1 MNLLTQGIESG
12 AVVKT
17 ELSRKLTIDGITKPY
32 PVYKVRLDYLFYN
45 DQNDRIATWIS
56 QYRSEHRGK
65 SISADDRDEYNTIIE
80 RFVIQSN
87 PETIKKTQA
96 NIELVDQ
103 RLPGVVL
110 IDGRIIDGNRRFA
123 CLRRLSENSDKFN
136 YFETVILDQHI
147 KNNAK
152 QIKML
157 ELSIQH
163 GEESKVDY
171 NPIERLVGIYNDVI
185 DTKLLSASEYARS
198 SNEPLQEV
206 NRRIEI
212 TNLMVEFLAFINAPL
227 QFHVARDMQVFSPIE
242 ALLPLLKKC
251 RTEDDKEDLKNC
263 VFTNILMRSEGDLRT
278 FVRSIKS
285 VVGSDYQDG
294 FIEEQKAI
302 AEKVLEMLPPVG
314 QVTDRVIRD
323 TLRANDEIVQELENS
338 LEKALTKVKK
348 TETRNRPVQLIEKA
362 TDTLESIDLNILT
375 KLNDSDLQRVERQ
388 LNRLENVMEEI
399 RSNL

>member
-17 ELSRKLTIDGITKPY
+17 DLSRKLTIDGITNPY

-56 QYRSEHRGK
+56 QYKSEHGGE
-65 SISADDRDEYNTIIE
+65 SIGVDDRDEYNTIIE
-80 RFVIQSN
+80 RFIIQSN

-123 CLRRLSENSDKFN
+123 CLRRLSEKSDRFN
-136 YFETVILDQHI
+136 YFETVILDQHM

-185 DTKLLSASEYARS
+185 DTRLLSAAEYARS

-251 RTEDDKEDLKNC
+251 RTEDDKEDLKNS

-285 VVGSDYQDG
+285 IVGSDYQDG
-294 FIEEQKAI
+294 FIEEQRAI

-323 TLRANDEIVQELENS
+323 TIRANDEIVQELENS

-362 TDTLESIDLNILT
+362 TDALESIDLNILL

-388 LNRLENVMEEI
+388 LNRLESVMEEI